1 MRAGPGDEFGYL
13 RADLASFGGVEPA
26 GRGRSFTMKLLFVA
40 GSPRSGTTALANYL
54 NQHQEVLICRE
65 RYKYVSPKKI
75 DPSTFAFER
84 ILDYRDGETNI
95 PKEYHE
101 QILREKD
108 PAKLKWVG
116 DKYPFYVKRFE
127 KLLKNNPGS
136 RFIVLYRPVEE
147 VAESF
152 EARARDP
159 RINWPAENGF
169 EAGVR
174 VWNSILLHT
183 RGFIESNPDAQVL
196 IVDYH
201 DFFYRNEA
209 CVPLISRFLD
219 LEFDEP
225 VREAW
230 KEMSASFEK
239 ARRHKEALSAER
251 AAFIQENKD
260 HATERWILD
269 YINEQWKEP
278 RQTRKT
284 ERTDR
289 VGELKGRLAQE
300 RRRNRRLRER
310 NRRLTARARNLQ
322 LRLQEV
328 QNSTT
333 WKLLTKLGSV
343 RATVRDRTDAPIPG
357 GKNPEEKGGG
367 R

>member
-1 MRAGPGDEFGYL
+1 
-13 RADLASFGGVEPA
+13 
-26 GRGRSFTMKLLFVA
+26 MKRLFVA

-75 DPSTFAFER
+75 DSSTFAFER

-101 QILREKD
+101 QLLREKD
-108 PAKLKWVG
+108 PGKLKWIG
-116 DKYPFYVKRFE
+116 DKYPFYVKRFAR
-127 KLLKNNPGS
+127 LFKNIPGA

-152 EARARDP
+152 EARANNPRD
-159 RINWPAENGF
+159 RWPAENGF

-174 VWNSILLHT
+174 VWNSILLHA
-183 RGFIESNPDAQVL
+183 REFIESSPDAQVL

-209 CVPLISRFLD
+209 CLPLISGFLD

-230 KEMSASFEK
+230 KEMSGKFEK
-239 ARRHKEALSAER
+239 GRRHKEALSAER

-278 RQTRKT
+278 RRQT
-284 ERTDR
+284 ERTDQ
-289 VGELKGRLAQE
+289 VEELEGLLAKE
-300 RRRNRRLRER
+300 RRRNRRLKER
-310 NRRLTARARNLQ
+310 NRRLTERARILELQ
-322 LRLQEV
+322 LQEV
-328 QNSTT
+328 QGSTT
-333 WKLLTKLGSV
+333 WKLLTKLGSA
-343 RATVRDRTDAPIPG
+343 RATVLDRADAPP

-367 R
+367 Q